1 MRKFITFE
9 GGEGTGKS
17 TQAKLLSESLNKI
30 GEKNILTREPGGT
43 PLSEKIRE
51 LIVNHNNEDLLVDTE
66 LLLIYAGRHDHLKH
80 KIIPAL
86 KKKNVIC
93 DRYIH
98 STLCYQNRSVNLNDK
113 IKFIHK
119 YFADD
124 LMPDLTFLLDLP
136 PEEGIK
142 RSLKIKKKETKF
154 ELKKLKF
161 HKDVRSKFL
170 QLLKKNTKMIKIDG
184 SLSINDVHIKII
196 DHLNDSSFFK
206 KKLTYTTT

>member
-17 TQAKLLSESLNKI
+17 TQAKLLSISLNKI
-30 GEKNILTREPGGT
+30 GEENILTREPGGT
-43 PLSEKIRE
+43 PLSEKIRRM
-51 LIVNHNNEDLLVDTE
+51 IVNHNNDDMLVDTE
-66 LLLIYAGRHDHLKH
+66 LLLIYAGRHDHLQH

-98 STLCYQNRSVNLNDK
+98 STLCYQNKSSNLKDK

-124 LMPDLTFLLDLP
+124 LMPDITFLLDLP

-142 RSLKIKKKETKF
+142 RSLKIKKK
-154 ELKKLKF
+154 
-161 HKDVRSKFL
+161 R
-170 QLLKKNTKMIKIDG
+170 NKIR
-184 SLSINDVHIKII
+184 NEKP
-196 DHLNDSSFFK
+196 
-206 KKLTYTTT
+206 

>member
-17 TQAKLLSESLNKI
+17 TQAKLLSISLNKI
-30 GEKNILTREPGGT
+30 GEENILTREPGGT
-43 PLSEKIRE
+43 PLSEKIRRM
-51 LIVNHNNEDLLVDTE
+51 IVNHNNDDMLVDTE
-66 LLLIYAGRHDHLKH
+66 LLLIYAGRHDHLQH

-98 STLCYQNRSVNLNDK
+98 STLCYQNKSSNLKDK

-124 LMPDLTFLLDLP
+124 LMPDITFLLDLP

-154 ELKKLKF
+154 EMKNLKF
-161 HKDVRSKFL
+161 HKEVRNRFL
-170 QLLKKNTKMIKIDG
+170 QLQKKNKKMLKVDG
-184 SLSINDVHIKII
+184 SLSIKDVHTKII
-196 DHLNDSSFFK
+196 DHLNDSSLFK
-206 KKLTYTTT
+206 KNLTYTVI